1 MGELLV
7 FIDQAMVADLAS
19 LDAKVQHLRAHLAE
33 AEEEASQLRTGLV
46 LVRKYVKTRAEREAD
61 GPASTTAPAS
71 DRSNGSSKTRRAT
84 DMAIDLIRA
93 KGQPIPTR
101 DLLPQMEQRGL
112 TIGGQNPVATLSGY
126 LCRDRKRLVNGR
138 KLGWKLVEWGDD
150 TPTSVRPRR
159 QMLHVASRQTMLP
172 THTE

>member
-7 FIDQAMVADLAS
+7 SIEQAMAADLAS

-46 LVRKYVKTRAEREAD
+46 LVRKYVKAKPEWEAD
-61 GPASTTAPAS
+61 GLASTTVPTS

-101 DLLPQMEQRGL
+101 DLLPQMEERGL

-126 LCRDRKRLVNGR
+126 LCRDRKRLVSNR
-138 KLGWKLVEWGDD
+138 TLGWSLVEWGGD
-150 TPTSVRPRR
+150 TPPNDPSKSSS
-159 QMLHVASRQTMLP
+159 MG
-172 THTE
+172 